1 MAVTQK
7 DIDDLEKA
15 IASGAR
21 KVKRGDREI
30 EYRDLSEMKD
40 VLTSMRNEIS
50 GTKRKAFRP
59 VYQRGY
65 QR

>member
-15 IASGAR
+15 IASGAK

-30 EYRDLSEMKD
+30 EYRDLDEMRRTLGAMKD
-40 VLTSMRNEIS
+40 EYAGNT
-50 GTKRKAFRP
+50 RKP
-59 VYQRGY
+59 YVYKDYSRGY
-65 QR
+65 Q